1 MAYENAPKVHS
12 DEQTQVKHTVE
23 WEKEYIYVVGNR
35 LEIAVNGMKRMRC
48 KRRRDWG
55 QQFSLIQGQTGR
67 LTDPFVMGLVEDFI
81 EYWEMKPAMNP
92 VNTIVRKQEEAKLR
106 WVDSKR

>member
-48 KRRRDWG
+48 KRRRD
-55 QQFSLIQGQTGR
+55 
-67 LTDPFVMGLVEDFI
+67 
-81 EYWEMKPAMNP
+81 
-92 VNTIVRKQEEAKLR
+92 
-106 WVDSKR
+106 

>member
-12 DEQTQVKHTVE
+12 DEQTQVEHTVE

-48 KRRRDWG
+48 KRRRD
-55 QQFSLIQGQTGR
+55 
-67 LTDPFVMGLVEDFI
+67 
-81 EYWEMKPAMNP
+81 
-92 VNTIVRKQEEAKLR
+92 
-106 WVDSKR
+106 